1 MNSLFRENLCSE
13 PLPYFLGEFVER
25 RDRRYKGDTGRPGD
39 PIVKLFANPFVWNVS
54 DAIRKAGWPFYLRF
68 WFRLP
73 RTQESVG
80 QQISDE
86 SAGADAGAKI
96 AFRVKLLEGEVYGEP
111 RDSEVS
117 RQRSRGGQSR
127 GTVTK
132 TSRGQFI
139 PNLPVKLLMKRFSG
153 SAIEPNHFER
163 HDGPATPLFV
173 ARLI

>member
-80 QQISDE
+80 QRSE
-86 SAGADAGAKI
+86 ER
-96 AFRVKLLEGEVYGEP
+96 RVGKECRCRWS
-111 RDSEVS
+111 RD
-117 RQRSRGGQSR
+117 R
-127 GTVTK
+127 
-132 TSRGQFI
+132 
-139 PNLPVKLLMKRFSG
+139 
-153 SAIEPNHFER
+153 
-163 HDGPATPLFV
+163 
-173 ARLI
+173 

>member
-1 MNSLFRENLCSE
+1 MNSLFRENLRSE

-39 PIVKLFANPFVWNVS
+39 PIIKLFASPFVWNVS

-68 WFRLP
+68 WFRFP
-73 RTQESVG
+73 RTQKGVG
-80 QQISDE
+80 QQIGDE
-86 SAGADAGAKI
+86 SAGAHAGAKI
-96 AFRVKLLEGEVYGEP
+96 AFRVKLLEGKVYGES

-117 RQRSRGGQSR
+117 RQRSRRGQSR

-139 PNLPVKLLMKRFSG
+139 PNLAVKLLMKRLSCRP
-153 SAIEPNHFER
+153 IESNHFER
-163 HDGPATPLFV
+163 HDGPATPLLV